1 MSDNS
6 IDPAT
11 IANQTNPPMPSSIV
25 KAVCAIKSTL
35 EAVKK
40 SRRNQHGGYDYA
52 SIDDIQAALT
62 NKMGEVGLIVLGME
76 DSVETI
82 SKTNKEGK
90 DATWIKVVILYV
102 LATETD
108 TWIHPKA
115 KRTVMLQFTGPQS
128 FQAAHSFAEKSFLK
142 SLFDIPTGDMELDA
156 LPEDFTYRG
165 VFDRTDAPP
174 PPPPPLGGMTGTQY
188 EQTLIDAKRN
198 DELLADLDTELAT
211 IDSIDS
217 LRDACARCKKM
228 PAYQSVPHELDEL
241 FLEHAKRIKGDGQ

>member
-1 MSDNS
+1 MSDNV
-6 IDPAT
+6 IHPAT
-11 IANQTNPPMPSSIV
+11 IVDQIDPPIPSSIV
-25 KAVCAIKSTL
+25 KALSAIKSTL
-35 EAVKK
+35 GAVKK

-62 NKMGEVGLIVLGME
+62 NKMGDVGLVVLGLE
-76 DSVETI
+76 DSIETI
-82 SKTNKEGK
+82 SRTNKEGK
-90 DATWIKVVILYV
+90 DATWIRLVIQYI

-108 TWIHPKA
+108 TWVHPKS
-115 KRTVMLQFTGPQS
+115 KRTVMLQITGPQS

-142 SLFDIPTGDMELDA
+142 SLFCIPTGDMELDA

-165 VFDRTDAPP
+165 VFDKSDAP
-174 PPPPPLGGMTGTQY
+174 PPPPPLGGMTGAQVASVSPG
-188 EQTLIDAKRN
+188 EKGN
-198 DELLADLDTELAT
+198 DELLADLDTELAS

-217 LRDACARCKKM
+217 LRDACARCEKM